1 MAHSRIQAFL
11 AFLLFIALSAP
22 VYAGAPSTT
31 GSALPWEAPLDTIL
45 TSIQG
50 PVARTFIL
58 VAIII
63 TGLMT
68 AFGEHGSGLKKVMG
82 IAFGGSIVI
91 GAVSFVT
98 TLFGAS
104 F

>member
-1 MAHSRIQAFL
+1 MSLKKFL
-11 AFLLFIALSAP
+11 AFVLFTLLSVPAWAAAP
-22 VYAGAPSTT
+22 GAG
-31 GSALPWEAPLDTIL
+31 GSGLPWEAPLNTIL

-50 PVARTFIL
+50 PVARVFIL

-68 AFGEHGSGLKKVMG
+68 AFGEHGSGLRKVMG

-91 GAVSFVT
+91 GAVSFVS
-98 TLFGAS
+98 TLFGVT

>member
-1 MAHSRIQAFL
+1 MSIKKFAATALFAVLSFPVL
-11 AFLLFIALSAP
+11 AAAP
-22 VYAGAPSTT
+22 AAAGS
-31 GSALPWEAPLDTIL
+31 GLPWEAPLDTIL
-45 TSIQG
+45 KSIQG
-50 PVARTFIL
+50 PVARVFIL

-63 TGLMT
+63 TGLMA
-68 AFGEHGSGLKKVMG
+68 AFGEHGSGLRKVMG

-98 TLFGAS
+98 TLFGAT